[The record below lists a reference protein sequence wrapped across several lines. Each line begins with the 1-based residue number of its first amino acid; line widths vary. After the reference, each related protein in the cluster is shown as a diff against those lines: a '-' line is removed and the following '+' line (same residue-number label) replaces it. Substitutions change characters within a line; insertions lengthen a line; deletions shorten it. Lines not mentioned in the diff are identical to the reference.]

1 MKKTYKQILALCLAL
16 VMALA
21 LFTGCASQPA
31 ADDTAKPADSASAD
45 TNTPADTAA
54 DTQTGDGKDVTIT
67 MAMVNCPVVQK
78 LSELTK
84 EYYKAEGVNIVIDV
98 LEEENLRTKV
108 TNMVTTGD
116 NTYDLFMLGAYE
128 LATWINYGWLADLTP
143 YMEAKSAEEMAAYDR
158 DDMFPGLLSIACDDN
173 GHQYAVPFFG
183 ESSFI
188 MYNKAKF
195 ADAGITPTE
204 NPTWDDIYAWA
215 VQLTD
220 KEKEEYGFVMRGNVG
235 WGASGCVFAAMN
247 NSFGARMYDTNWNA
261 TFDTPEMKQAWEM
274 FYKLAVD
281 CAPDDMTNC
290 TYNDC
295 MNYMTTGK
303 GAMWYDATS
312 NASNLDTDGSVLQGN
327 IGYIVAPNDSG
338 WTWEWAFALNNKS
351 PNGQAVVDFMLWAS
365 SKEYVDLTMSLD
377 PTGASTPSGIR
388 VSTYERDD
396 YKDLSYA
403 QKTVEAINGAK
414 FKLDGNP
421 CNGNQFLAIPEYA
434 ELGDYMTE
442 QMAACIAGSESIDDA
457 LSNCNDYFNEV
468 ASEGGYK

>member
-54 DTQTGDGKDVTIT
+54 DPQTGDGKDVTIT

-158 DDMFPGLLSIACDDN
+158 DD
-173 GHQYAVPFFG
+173 
-183 ESSFI
+183 
-188 MYNKAKF
+188 
-195 ADAGITPTE
+195 
-204 NPTWDDIYAWA
+204 
-215 VQLTD
+215 
-220 KEKEEYGFVMRGNVG
+220 
-235 WGASGCVFAAMN
+235 
-247 NSFGARMYDTNWNA
+247 
-261 TFDTPEMKQAWEM
+261 
-274 FYKLAVD
+274 
-281 CAPDDMTNC
+281 
-290 TYNDC
+290 
-295 MNYMTTGK
+295 
-303 GAMWYDATS
+303 
-312 NASNLDTDGSVLQGN
+312 
-327 IGYIVAPNDSG
+327 
-338 WTWEWAFALNNKS
+338 
-351 PNGQAVVDFMLWAS
+351 
-365 SKEYVDLTMSLD
+365 
-377 PTGASTPSGIR
+377 
-388 VSTYERDD
+388 

-457 LSNCNDYFNEV
+457 LSNCNDYFNEENMEETTHWPTDHQ
-468 ASEGGYK
+468 ALDSRYMKRSLARRAARSPAGSGSGSPSRGR